1 MGRPARDDV
10 VFSCD
15 VVFVF
20 TVFNAREAASGADL
34 AAVPSTSIS
43 TVAPAGRCTYTPAL
57 TRALAASCSYLTK
70 ARNCVSERP
79 DHGQFCP
86 IFENVLQKTT

>member
-57 TRALAASCSYLTK
+57 TRFAKNDVKRTVLKIDL
-70 ARNCVSERP
+70 RNFGRFP
-79 DHGQFCP
+79 AMFLP
-86 IFENVLQKTT
+86 IINEKS

>member
-20 TVFNAREAASGADL
+20 TVFNAREAASSADL

-43 TVAPAGRCTYTPAL
+43 TVCQ
-57 TRALAASCSYLTK
+57 LAAVRTRRL
-70 ARNCVSERP
+70 
-79 DHGQFCP
+79 
-86 IFENVLQKTT
+86 